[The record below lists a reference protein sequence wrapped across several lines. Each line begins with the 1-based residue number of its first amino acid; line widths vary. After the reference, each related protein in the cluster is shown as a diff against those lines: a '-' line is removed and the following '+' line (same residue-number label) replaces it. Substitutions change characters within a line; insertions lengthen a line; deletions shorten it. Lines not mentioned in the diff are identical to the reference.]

1 MSNFVLSF
9 KFEVVSFKMDYF
21 VIILFLQKYL
31 LTDYHLKSLFVDPKA
46 SKIKAYPKIFH
57 AEYEGSE
64 GFLMV
69 NQDEFCLL
77 LLISIS

>member
-1 MSNFVLSF
+1 
-9 KFEVVSFKMDYF
+9 MDYF

-57 AEYEGSE
+57 AEYEG
-64 GFLMV
+64 FLMV